1 MDTRQLILDTA
12 ERIFADHVDK
22 AVRDRAE
29 SAELPAALWR
39 VLDESGL
46 TSLADAGAE
55 TGLADAYAVLRAAG
69 RHAVPGPLAE
79 TLLARRLWTEA
90 GGVVP
95 EGLVT
100 LAFADRDGRAA
111 DVPWARASTHV
122 VVVVP
127 SEAGTAKLALANVRD
142 LDIQSGANMA
152 GEARDDTAFRGNA
165 STAAKRSY
173 AEIEALAALTRAV
186 MMAGALETALR
197 FAVGYSLERKQFG
210 KTISSFQAIQHQL
223 AVLAGD
229 VAAAGRAADGAV
241 ERLEHA
247 ATGDALV
254 LDVAVAKSRIGE
266 AATRGAE
273 IAHQVHGAIGFTHEH
288 ELHQFTRR
296 LWAWR
301 DEHGNEAVWQMRLG
315 RAVASRGA
323 DAAWAFVAS
332 F

>member
-29 SAELPAALWR
+29 SGELPAALWR
-39 VLDESGL
+39 VLNENGL

-55 TGLADAYAVLRAAG
+55 TGLADAYTVLRAAG
-69 RHAVPGPLAE
+69 RHAMPGPLAE

-90 GGVVP
+90 GGAVP

-100 LAFADRDGRAA
+100 LALADDDGRAA

-127 SEAGTAKLALANVRD
+127 SEAGGAKLALANVRD
-142 LDIQSGANMA
+142 LDVRSGANMA
-152 GEARDDTAFRGNA
+152 GEARDDIAFRGHA
-165 STAAKRSY
+165 STAAKRPY

-197 FAVGYSLERKQFG
+197 FAVAYSLERKQFG

-241 ERLEHA
+241 ERLEHE

-288 ELHQFTRR
+288 ELHQFTRC

-301 DEHGNEAVWQMRLG
+301 DEHGNEAVWQTRLG
-315 RAVASRGA
+315 RAVVSRGA